1 MNLAGGT
8 PPSVSDLIQ
17 REFFVAQRNRRRVA
31 FRLALLLVSVVPAY
45 LFLGA
50 TPASAQATSCVDYLS
65 DLNLYLAC
73 SGGPTL
79 TVTPGTSS
87 PGGNIT
93 VEVSG
98 WLPGSTVAITIS
110 CNGSPVALG
119 NITIGSNSQGTGNF
133 TVPVDCPLGPQVATG
148 TGPNMLNVITSREGP
163 IVLVSSTTTLP
174 GGGGSGSGGSGNN
187 SGGGSGS
194 GGSGSGSGALPNT
207 GSNTG
212 RMVTL
217 GSALIVI
224 GGAALYGSLRSR
236 STKRSE

>member
-1 MNLAGGT
+1 
-8 PPSVSDLIQ
+8 
-17 REFFVAQRNRRRVA
+17 VAQRNRRRYA
-31 FRLALLLVSVVPAY
+31 YRLALLIASTVPAL

-50 TPASAQATSCVDYLS
+50 HPASAQATSCVDYLS

-73 SGGPTL
+73 SAGPTL

-98 WLPGSTVAITIS
+98 WLPGSVVAITIT
-110 CNGSPVALG
+110 CNGSPIALG
-119 NITIGSNSQGTGNF
+119 NITIGANSQGTGNF
-133 TVPVDCPLGPQVATG
+133 TVPVDCPLGPQVVTG
-148 TGPNMLNVITSREGP
+148 TGPNMLNVTTSREGP
-163 IVLVSSTTTLP
+163 IVLVSSTTTSAI
-174 GGGGSGSGGSGNN
+174 GGGAGSGGSGNN

-194 GGSGSGSGALPNT
+194 GGAGSLPNT

-224 GGAALYGSLRSR
+224 GGAALYGSLRNR
-236 STKRSE
+236 STRRSE